1 MISSYDQL
9 SRSSRISLLG
19 HYLSKMVTLMHA
31 AELEEKELKARR
43 SAEGKNE
50 IVSENTM
57 PAALSQDS
65 NTIVAYLKKVGSA
78 SAREINRYGGIP
90 RSSMFRKL
98 HELTQAGVIG
108 KTGVGKHV
116 RYRLMDSGK

>member
-1 MISSYDQL
+1 MITGYEQL
-9 SRSSRISLLG
+9 SRNARISLLG

-43 SAEGKNE
+43 LVDGKSETMAEN
-50 IVSENTM
+50 IL
-57 PAALSQDS
+57 PAELSTDS
-65 NTIVAYLKKVGSA
+65 QTIVAYLKKVGSA

-98 HELTQAGVIG
+98 RELTETGVIG

-116 RYRLMDSGK
+116 RYRLVDYGK